1 MALPPALLPLR
12 HPVYARLWFA
22 YIVTSLGTWLQ
33 NTGAGWL
40 MTTLSPSPLTVSLVQ
55 AATILPFFLLALPA
69 GAIADIV
76 DRRIFLIGT
85 QIWTMAAAGVLAAM
99 TIAGMTTPTSL
110 LALTFAIGIGS
121 AMTGPAW
128 GAIVPELVPREDL
141 VQAIALNGVGFNI
154 ARALGPAIAGFLV
167 VLAGSGFAFALFAVS
182 ILAVVGAL
190 FSWRRTQGRSTLPRE
205 HLMSAIRAGMRFVAN
220 TPAMRATMIRSFAY
234 ALPAAAPWAVL
245 PLVVREQLGL
255 GAGMY
260 GLILGLMGVG
270 GVTSGMLLP
279 NFRHYA
285 SRSTI
290 VFASTLCS
298 CVGMALLGLSR
309 HWTLAA
315 FGMAL
320 FGVGWVAAFST
331 LQAAAQLVAPPW
343 VRARALAIYQLSY
356 NGALAFGSF
365 GWGWLGTQIG
375 LPGVLLAAAAGGAL
389 VAVAVRMFGIDQAAA
404 GLPSAVRSQPPPE
417 APDAELATTL
427 PHARGRLLETMHYR
441 ATAQQRGEF
450 LEAMAEVRMV
460 RGRAGALFWQLYED
474 VAHPD
479 GWMETWAMES
489 WIDHLREATRLS
501 DADQSALA
509 RASAFQRDPSVP
521 VPHRY
526 IAVEPSL
533 HARLSRSHG

>member
-22 YIVTSLGTWLQ
+22 YVVTSLGTWLQ

-40 MTTLSPSPLTVSLVQ
+40 MTSLSPNPLTVSLVQ
-55 AATILPFFLLALPA
+55 AATIMPFFLLALPA
-69 GAIADIV
+69 GAMADII
-76 DRRIFLIGT
+76 DRRLFLVGT
-85 QIWTMAAAGVLAAM
+85 QVWTMAAAAVLAGM
-99 TIAGMTTPTSL
+99 TIAHITTPASL
-110 LALTFAIGIGS
+110 LILTFAIGIGA

-141 VQAIALNGVGFNI
+141 VQAIALNGIGFNI
-154 ARALGPAIAGFLV
+154 ARALGPALAGFLV

-190 FSWRRTQGRSTLPRE
+190 LSWRRVQPRGSLPRE
-205 HLMSAIRAGMRFVAN
+205 HLMSAIRAGVRFVAN
-220 TPAMRATMIRSFAY
+220 TPGMRATMVRSFAY

-245 PLVVREQLGL
+245 PLVVREQLRL

-270 GVTSGMLLP
+270 GVASGLLLP
-279 NFRHYA
+279 TIRHYA
-285 SRSTI
+285 NRSTI
-290 VFASTLCS
+290 VFASSLCS
-298 CVGMALLGLSR
+298 CVGMAVLGLSR
-309 HWTLAA
+309 HWIPAA
-315 FGMAL
+315 LGMAL

-365 GWGWLGTQIG
+365 GWGWLGTAIG
-375 LPGVLLAAAAGGAL
+375 LSGVLLAAAAGGA
-389 VAVAVRMFGIDQAAA
+389 VAAVGVRGFGIDQAAA
-404 GLPSAVRSQPPPE
+404 NTPSDALPQPPPE
-417 APDAELATTL
+417 AAAAELAALL
-427 PHARGRLLETMHYR
+427 PHARGRLMETMHYR
-441 ATAQQRGEF
+441 VTPAQRDAF
-450 LEAMAEVRMV
+450 LETMAEVRMV
-460 RGRAGALFWQLYED
+460 RGRAGALAWQLYED
-474 VAHPD
+474 IAHPD

-501 DADQSALA
+501 AGDQAALE
-509 RASAFQRDPSVP
+509 RASRFQRDPSVP
-521 VPHRY
+521 MPHRY
-526 IAVEPSL
+526 IAVEPSP
-533 HARLSRSHG
+533 HGRLSRHHG

>member
-12 HPVYARLWFA
+12 HPVYARLWIA
-22 YIVTSLGTWLQ
+22 YVVTSLGTWLQ

-40 MTTLSPSPLTVSLVQ
+40 MTSLSPNPLTVSLVQ

-69 GAIADIV
+69 GAIADIL
-76 DRRIFLIGT
+76 DRRLFLVGT
-85 QIWTMAAAGVLAAM
+85 QVWTMAAAAVLAAM
-99 TIAGMTTPTSL
+99 TIAHITTPASL
-110 LALTFAIGIGS
+110 LILTFAIGIGS

-141 VQAIALNGVGFNI
+141 VQAIALNGIGFNI
-154 ARALGPAIAGFLV
+154 ARALGPALAGFLV
-167 VLAGSGFAFALFAVS
+167 VLAGSGFAFALFAAS
-182 ILAVVGAL
+182 ILAVIGAL
-190 FSWRRTQGRSTLPRE
+190 LSWRRAQSRSALPRE
-205 HLMSAIRAGMRFVAN
+205 HLMGAIRAGMRFVAN
-220 TPAMRATMIRSFAY
+220 TPAMRATMVRSFAY

-245 PLVVREQLGL
+245 PLVVREQLHL

-270 GVTSGMLLP
+270 GVASGLLLP
-279 NFRHYA
+279 NFRHHA
-285 SRSTI
+285 NRSTI
-290 VFASTLCS
+290 VFASSLCS
-298 CVGMALLGLSR
+298 CFGIAVLALARHWELAALGMAV
-309 HWTLAA
+309 
-315 FGMAL
+315 

-331 LQAAAQLVAPPW
+331 LQAAAQLSAPPW
-343 VRARALAIYQLSY
+343 VRARALAIYQISY

-365 GWGWLGTQIG
+365 GWGWLGTWIG
-375 LPGVLLAAAAGGAL
+375 LSDMLLVAAIGGAIT
-389 VAVAVRMFGIDQAAA
+389 AVAVRFFGIDQAAA
-404 GLPSAVRSQPPPE
+404 GAPTAAVSQPPPE
-417 APDAELATTL
+417 APDAELAAVL

-441 ATAQQRGEF
+441 ATAAQRDDF
-450 LEAMAEVRMV
+450 LQAMDEVRMV

-474 VAHPD
+474 IAHPD

-501 DADQSALA
+501 DADQAALA

-533 HARLSRSHG
+533 HARLSRNHG